1 MVGNRGTTSGHLIFS
16 QYRPEHMKQWILGE
30 SKSQRGRS
38 EEFGSKSLREL
49 RELQK
54 TSETESSTKRIP
66 DSADFLASTSGP
78 LDVSN
83 TTEDLFGDKT
93 WDPSAGSG
101 AAAPGPADSD
111 AMSSSLLKE
120 KAEGKDFLS
129 LPPHLV
135 HHHHFGWQR
144 SQNDQ
149 ERIVGTLSTRESYR
163 KYGDAMSYCQLINTK
178 HSLIS
183 TRKS

>member
-1 MVGNRGTTSGHLIFS
+1 MAGGKGGTTSGHGIFS

-38 EEFGSKSLREL
+38 EFGSKSLREL
-49 RELQK
+49 RELTK
-54 TSETESSTKRIP
+54 TNESESYKRIP

-83 TTEDLFGDKT
+83 TSGDLFGDKT
-93 WDPSAGSG
+93 WAAGQQVG
-101 AAAPGPADSD
+101 PPPPGPGSEETL
-111 AMSSSLLKE
+111 SKE
-120 KAEGKDFLS
+120 ERKDFLS

-135 HHHHFGWQR
+135 HHHHFGWQH

-149 ERIVGTLSTRESYR
+149 ERIVGTLSNRESYR

>member
-1 MVGNRGTTSGHLIFS
+1 MGGGTTSGHGIFS

-30 SKSQRGRS
+30 TKSQKGRGD
-38 EEFGSKSLREL
+38 FASKSLKEL
-49 RELQK
+49 RELQRPG
-54 TSETESSTKRIP
+54 EPEDYKRIP

-78 LDVSN
+78 LNVSK
-83 TTEDLFGDKT
+83 TPGDLFGDKT
-93 WDPSAGSG
+93 WAGSSGQHEPSTSSG
-101 AAAPGPADSD
+101 AAETAAPGTSKDD
-111 AMSSSLLKE
+111 R
-120 KAEGKDFLS
+120 KDFLS
-129 LPPHLV
+129 LAQHHV
-135 HHHHFGWQR
+135 HHHHFGWQH

-149 ERIVGTLSTRESYR
+149 ERIVGTLSNRESYR

>member
-1 MVGNRGTTSGHLIFS
+1 MVGKGGTTSGHGIFS

-38 EEFGSKSLREL
+38 EFGSKSLSEL

-54 TSETESSTKRIP
+54 SNEGESYKRIP
-66 DSADFLASTSGP
+66 DSADFIASTSGP
-78 LDVSN
+78 IDVSK
-83 TTEDLFGDKT
+83 TSEDLFGDKT
-93 WDPSAGSG
+93 WQGAMASQESIAESAGQV
-101 AAAPGPADSD
+101 AEDR
-111 AMSSSLLKE
+111 KE
-120 KAEGKDFLS
+120 FLS

-135 HHHHFGWQR
+135 HHHHFGWQH

-149 ERIVGTLSTRESYR
+149 ERIVGTLSNRESYR